1 MTGAMADTLV
11 ADTLVQVTAFAATVM
26 GVLFLY
32 LAAPRQQ
39 WLDHPWPPLPSRLAG
54 AALLAVGLLQW
65 CTVLHPATALFT
77 SLTVA
82 MTLFILLPF
91 AAALS
96 VLLRRP

>member
-1 MTGAMADTLV
+1 MNGAMASTLV
-11 ADTLVQVTAFAATVM
+11 HATAFAATGM

-39 WLDHPWPPLPSRLAG
+39 WLDHPWPPLSSRLAG
-54 AALLAVGLLQW
+54 AALLTIGLLQW
-65 CTVLHPATALFT
+65 CAVMRPSTALFT